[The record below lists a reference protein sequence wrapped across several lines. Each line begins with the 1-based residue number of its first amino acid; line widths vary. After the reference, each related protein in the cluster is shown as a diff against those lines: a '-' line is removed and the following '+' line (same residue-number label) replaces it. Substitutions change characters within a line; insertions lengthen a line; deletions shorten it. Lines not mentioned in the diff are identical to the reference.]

1 MNRILATAAF
11 LITIG
16 TACLSSDIPTTNWG
30 AVLKVPLDKVEEV
43 EKGLIEWGNWIKE
56 THPMGDEDMGLDS
69 LTITKG
75 DATKTHVYFVVV
87 ERYRTRE
94 GLRNHQKIFRRDVNG
109 DYAGMFGKL
118 SFFQQYRVYKSE
130 QLKTVFSII
139 P

>member
-11 LITIG
+11 LIAIG
-16 TACLSSDIPTTNWG
+16 TACFSSDIPTTNWG

-43 EKGLIEWGNWIKE
+43 ESRLIEWGNWIKD
-56 THPMGDEDMGLDS
+56 THPMGDEEMGLDS

-75 DATKTHVYFVVV
+75 DATKTHVYYVVV
-87 ERYRTRE
+87 ERYRTVD

-109 DYAGMFGKL
+109 NYASMFGKL